1 MRDNILLTYILMDLL
16 FVLSGGLLL
25 IFGLTTQ
32 SMIQAAPQVDTI
44 VRNLLLDQCPLTGA
58 IVNAV
63 FIFVGFVISLPAMV
77 IPTTRGWL
85 KFHGYFV
92 VLCALFTMILGLTLW
107 FTTLKTRNNL
117 FNVWN
122 REPASTQS
130 LLQEALICCG
140 YFNSTTPP
148 FVVDSVC
155 PTAAIAATQI
165 GCVTPFSSFAN
176 SYLDLIFTAAF
187 GVVGIDVALILAIA
201 MLLKDRKEKERYR
214 GIDEKNGTSGF

>member
-1 MRDNILLTYILMDLL
+1 MRDNILLTYIVMDILY
-16 FVLSGGLLL
+16 VVSGGLLL
-25 IFGLTTQ
+25 IFALTTQ
-32 SMIQAAPQVDTI
+32 AEIKGTPELATI
-44 VRNLLLDQCPLTGA
+44 ARNLLLDECPLTGS

-63 FIFVGFVISLPAMV
+63 FIFVGFVVSLPAMV

-92 VLCALFTMILGLTLW
+92 TFCALFTMILGLTLW
-107 FTTLKTRNNL
+107 FETLKTRNNL
-117 FNVWN
+117 FNIWN
-122 REPASTQS
+122 RQPAATQS
-130 LLQEALICCG
+130 LLQESLVCCG

-165 GCVTPFSSFAN
+165 GCVTPFSSYSN
-176 SYLDLIFTAAF
+176 SFLDLIFTAAF
-187 GVVGIDVALILAIA
+187 GIVGIDVALVLAIA

-214 GIDEKNGTSGF
+214 GIDEKNGTAGF